1 MWGWGS
7 SFYSLWSLR
16 WGTSL
21 RLLWGMRWGPSQN
34 LRGVNSLIKWQFLK
48 QQFCLLFLTCK
59 ISKKGIFLVSRKEFW
74 ILIVISVFK
83 AITSFFKIL
92 ISIEASATSS
102 AWQKPKWCTYLRFHF
117 GLVLQLIIMYLCM
130 PTGRSVVLFFAS
142 SHFF

>member
-1 MWGWGS
+1 MRKNLMWGWGS

-34 LRGVNSLIKWQFLK
+34 LRGVNSLIKMTVFKTAILFVVLK
-48 QQFCLLFLTCK
+48 ENFK
-59 ISKKGIFLVSRKEFW
+59 VSRKEFW